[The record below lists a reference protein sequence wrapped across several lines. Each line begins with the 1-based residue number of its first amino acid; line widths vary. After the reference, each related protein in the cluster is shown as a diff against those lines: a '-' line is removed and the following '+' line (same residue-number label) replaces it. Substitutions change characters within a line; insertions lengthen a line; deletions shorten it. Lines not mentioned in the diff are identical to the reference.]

1 MILDRQVTFWI
12 VALVAL
18 VAVLWLLGEILLPFV
33 GGMALAYLLNPAV
46 NRLERLGVRRVIAS
60 LAIVGFGVLALV
72 ILVLLIAPIVGKQI
86 VAFAEHVPG
95 NVRRL
100 QQALASSSSPWLQ
113 RLVGEAIAD
122 ADKAIGDLLTQGVGW
137 VIAFL
142 KSLWSGGRALI
153 SIFSLVVVTPV
164 VAFYMVYDWP
174 RMIVAVDGWIPPAH
188 RETVR
193 ELGRE
198 IDQAIAGFVRGQSAV
213 CVLLGAFYA
222 VALSLAGLNFGL
234 LIGLLS
240 GMISFIPFVGSMVG
254 LLLAL
259 GVAFAQFWPD
269 WSWILAILAI
279 FLIGQFLEGYVLSP
293 KLVGENIGLHP
304 VWLLFAL
311 FAFGYL
317 FGFVG
322 LLLAVPMAA
331 AAGVLVRFA
340 LRQYLASPFYT
351 GEGAG

>member
-1 MILDRQVTFWI
+1 MVLDRQVIFWI

-18 VAVLWLLGEILLPFV
+18 VVVLWLLSEILLPFV
-33 GGMALAYLLNPAV
+33 AGMALAYLLNPAV
-46 NRLERLGVRRVIAS
+46 NRLERLGVRRLIAS
-60 LAIVGFGVLALV
+60 LAIVGFGVLAFVILLLV
-72 ILVLLIAPIVGKQI
+72 ITPIVGKQV

-100 QQALASSSSPWLQ
+100 QQALANSSSPWLQ
-113 RLVGEAIAD
+113 RLIGEAIAG
-122 ADKAIGDLLTQGVGW
+122 ADKAIGDLMAQGMSW
-137 VIAFL
+137 LIAFL
-142 KSLWSGGRALI
+142 QSLWSGGRALI
-153 SIFSLVVVTPV
+153 SIFSLMVVTPV
-164 VAFYMVYDWP
+164 VAFYLVYDWP
-174 RMIVAVDGWIPPAH
+174 RMLAAVDGWVPPAH

-198 IDQAIAGFVRGQSAV
+198 IDQAIAGFIRGQSAV
-213 CVLLGAFYA
+213 CLLLGSFYA
-222 VALSLAGLNFGL
+222 VALSLTGLNFGL
-234 LIGLLS
+234 LIGLFS
-240 GMISFIPFVGSMVG
+240 GVITFIPYVGSMAG

-269 WSWILAILAI
+269 WSWIVMVLVI
-279 FLIGQFLEGYVLSP
+279 FLVGQFLEGYVLSP
-293 KLVGENIGLHP
+293 KLVGESIGLHP

-311 FAFGYL
+311 FAFAYL

-351 GEGAG
+351 GEEAG